1 MRPVGVADNAGEAE
15 TITYLCDVN
24 EIARVN
30 ARAVI
35 QLMEIENA
43 LTRLIA
49 PDCR

>member
-1 MRPVGVADNAGEAE
+1 M
-15 TITYLCDVN
+15 TYLYDVN

-30 ARAVI
+30 APAVI
-35 QLMEIENA
+35 QPMEIENA